1 MTPDALRRPGRH
13 LVIGRAGLDLYA
25 EPPGASVEEAET
37 FRAGLGGSSANI
49 AVAIVKAGGAADL
62 VTRVSDDPIG
72 RRCVRELE
80 AYGVGTAHVRAEGGD
95 ARNSLAVITSRVKD
109 FQSTIYRNGAADFA
123 MSEADVAGLPYDDA
137 ASLVL
142 TGTVLAG
149 EPSRTAA
156 FMALKRA
163 KEAGLPVVFDVDY
176 RPYSWPS
183 SEFARE
189 VLGRVVEASA
199 MVVGNDEEWDWLA
212 GGEPTYQAEGERD
225 FSAALAHA
233 RDAARKRIVIYKK
246 GRDGSTAMGRDRD
259 GGDFEFEAP
268 AYSVEALKP
277 VGAGDAFL
285 GTLLAHVAE
294 GMAFADAVDR
304 GAAAAA
310 ITVSRFGCA
319 PAIPTRGEVDAFLAE
334 RR

>member
-1 MTPDALRRPGRH
+1 MTPDVLHRPGRH

-72 RRCVRELE
+72 RRCVRELRS
-80 AYGVGTAHVRAEGGD
+80 YGVGTDHVRPEGGD
-95 ARNSLAVITSRVKD
+95 ARNSLAIITSRVKD

-123 MSEADVAGLPYDDA
+123 MSEGDVAGLPYEGA
-137 ASLVL
+137 TSLVL

-149 EPSRTAA
+149 QPSRDAA
-156 FMALKRA
+156 FTAIERA
-163 KEAGLPVVFDVDY
+163 REAGVPVVFDIDY

-183 SEFARE
+183 PDFARE
-189 VLGRVVEASA
+189 VLGRAVEASSL
-199 MVVGNDEEWDWLA
+199 VVGNDEEWDWLA
-212 GGEPTYQAEGERD
+212 GGEPTYQAEGRD
-225 FSAALAHA
+225 FSTALAHA
-233 RDAARKRIVIYKK
+233 RATARDRLVIYKK
-246 GRDGSTAMGRDRD
+246 GRDGSAAMGAS
-259 GGDFEFEAP
+259 EFDTP
-268 AYSVEALKP
+268 AYPVEAMKP

-285 GTLLAHVAE
+285 GTLLAHASE
-294 GMAFADAVDR
+294 GMNFREAVSR
-304 GAAAAA
+304 GSAAAA

-319 PAIPTRGEVDAFLAE
+319 PAIPTRDEVDAFLNE
-334 RR
+334 RG